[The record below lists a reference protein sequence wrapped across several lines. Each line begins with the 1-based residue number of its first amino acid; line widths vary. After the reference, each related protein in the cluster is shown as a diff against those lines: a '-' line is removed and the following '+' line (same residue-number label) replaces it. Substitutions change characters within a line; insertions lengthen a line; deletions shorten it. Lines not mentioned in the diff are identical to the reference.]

1 VFDSASLIA
10 ELDDGDGATLETT
23 AGLLVLN
30 RRTKAGTRYLH
41 ADANTNIDTVTDD
54 AATVVTRSGYTPFG
68 RKIEDGDPGQSGDL
82 GFCGALGVREE
93 IGGLLDMRA
102 RLYDPTLGRFTSPDP
117 WPAYLPEPITL
128 NRYLYALGDPVS
140 QVDPF
145 GLFCLTG
152 KNDRGKCRGFED
164 VTERVGQGIAKPLD
178 ITSTVFTGVAAIS
191 AGVSALCPFPCGII
205 LAPVS
210 AGAEG
215 IALGTGFAGGVA
227 HCAADWSFT
236 NFDCA
241 VGIAEGSIGGFLK
254 MGVEGAAMALRW
266 SDELLAVALRLT
278 NLQHA
283 RAGDGHRRAEG
294 GQVDKWM
301 ASFLSASA
309 WSLSWSG

>member
-1 VFDSASLIA
+1 
-10 ELDDGDGATLETT
+10 
-23 AGLLVLN
+23 
-30 RRTKAGTRYLH
+30 
-41 ADANTNIDTVTDD
+41 VTDHD
-54 AATVVTRSGYTPFG
+54 AAVVARLRYAPFG
-68 RKIEDGDPGQSGDL
+68 QRGSEGDHQEAGVL

-102 RLYDPTLGRFTSPDP
+102 RLYDPALGRFISPDP

-140 QVDPF
+140 QVDPL

-152 KNDRGKCRGFED
+152 RNDKGKCRGLRD
-164 VTERVGQGIAKPLD
+164 VTQRVGQGVAKPLD
-178 ITSTVFTGVAAIS
+178 ITSTVFTGVAAIT

-215 IALGTGFAGGVA
+215 IALGTGFAGGMA

-254 MGVEGAAMALRW
+254 VGVEGAAVALRW
-266 SDELLAVALRLT
+266 SDEILAVAQFGSQIFSTLVRGMVI
-278 NLQHA
+278 
-283 RAGDGHRRAEG
+283 AGERK
-294 GQVDKWM
+294 DK
-301 ASFLSASA
+301 
-309 WSLSWSG
+309 